1 MPKKPIEVEVSAPEP
16 VSYEGKYICLN
27 GMNYGDIR
35 RERGDI
41 VDDIPADSLE
51 WLLEWGHV
59 EPYTGQVLGE
69 PPAIPHV
76 ERRVRKPDT
85 EAVEADETE
94 LTIVAAEEA
103 ASPADHSVD
112 ADKMVE
118 LAEAGYPI
126 IEPVVV
132 VLEQEE
138 SDVREAVIAE
148 IDEQQ
153 AGNEAAEG
161 E

>member
-1 MPKKPIEVEVSAPEP
+1 MPKKNESLEQLDQVEP

-27 GMNYGDIR
+27 GMNYGDTR

-59 EPYTGQVLGE
+59 EPYTGQVLGD

-76 ERRVRKPDT
+76 ERRVR
-85 EAVEADETE
+85 
-94 LTIVAAEEA
+94 
-103 ASPADHSVD
+103 ADHSVD
-112 ADKMVE
+112 ANKMVE

-126 IEPVVV
+126 VVPFEQADPVV
-132 VLEQEE
+132 EE
-138 SDVREAVIAE
+138 APVGSLADEAGIREVVIAE

>member
-1 MPKKPIEVEVSAPEP
+1 MPKKIESLEQVEP

-27 GMNYGDIR
+27 GMNYADVR

-59 EPYTGQVLGE
+59 EPYTGQVLGD

-76 ERRVRKPDT
+76 ERRVRKT
-85 EAVEADETE
+85 
-94 LTIVAAEEA
+94 
-103 ASPADHSVD
+103 DHIVD
-112 ADKMVE
+112 ANEMVE